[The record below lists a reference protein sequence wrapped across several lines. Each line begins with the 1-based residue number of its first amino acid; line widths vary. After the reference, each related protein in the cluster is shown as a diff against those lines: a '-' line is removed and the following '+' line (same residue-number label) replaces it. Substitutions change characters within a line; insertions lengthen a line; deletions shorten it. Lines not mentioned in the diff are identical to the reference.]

1 MVERIERGLLRGLDW
16 FTVERARQSA
26 DPRRHLPEAR
36 SIVSLGMS
44 YLGDG
49 PNPLS
54 PFPAGEG
61 GTTSG
66 GRTEDELPIALG
78 GASSPPLP
86 LGEGWGEGKP
96 LRGRVARYAWGRDY
110 HDVIGERLKLVAAW
124 LVEHGQ
130 SDTRPKVFVD
140 HGRMIDRAAAQ
151 RAGLGWYGKNTN
163 ILTRSHGSWV
173 FLAEVLADVDLTP
186 DEPLRATCGACR
198 RCLDACPTGALV
210 APGVL
215 DNDRCISY
223 LTIELRGWIPRD
235 LRPLVGTW
243 IFGCDIC
250 QDVCPVNGKA
260 QPGNHADYEGDR
272 GIGPAPELVPLL
284 ALGEDEFRARFRGTP
299 IYRTKRRGL
308 VRNVAV
314 ALGNIGDPQ
323 AVPALVCALDDDDP
337 IVRGHVAWAL
347 GRIGGDRAMSAL
359 AHRLEVEPDEEVR
372 EEIYL
377 WL

>member
-1 MVERIERGLLRGLDW
+1 
-16 FTVERARQSA
+16 
-26 DPRRHLPEAR
+26 
-36 SIVSLGMS
+36 MS
-44 YLGDG
+44 YLGEEG
-49 PNPLS
+49 PNPLA
-54 PFPAGEG
+54 PLPAGEG
-61 GTTSG
+61 GQGVRS
-66 GRTEDELPIALG
+66 
-78 GASSPPLP
+78 
-86 LGEGWGEGKP
+86 

-124 LVEHGQ
+124 LAENGPAGA
-130 SDTRPKVFVD
+130 RPKIFVD

-173 FLAEVLADVDLTP
+173 FLAEVLTDVDLTP
-186 DEPLRATCGACR
+186 DAPLRATCGACR
-198 RCLDACPTGALV
+198 CCLDACPTGALV

-215 DNDRCISY
+215 DNNRCISY

-250 QDVCPVNGKA
+250 QDVCPVNRKA
-260 QPGNHADYEGDR
+260 QPGNHAEYAGV
-272 GIGPAPELVPLL
+272 IGPAPDLLSLL

-314 ALGNIGDPQ
+314 ALGNTGDPL
-323 AVPALVCALDDDDP
+323 AVPSLVRALEDDDP

-347 GRIGGDRAMSAL
+347 GRIGGAEEAL
-359 AHRLEVEPDEEVR
+359 RRRLEVEPDAEVR
-372 EEIYL
+372 EEIREAL
-377 WL
+377 AASRGRTDLTP